1 MLRGVVH
8 WISIRCYYFFF
19 LGRGFLGFLHWF
31 GRHKSEAKI
40 AQRRR
45 YLRFRRFVQIQ
56 MKDSP
61 DIVLEKGWAAR
72 V

>member
-1 MLRGVVH
+1 MLL
-8 WISIRCYYFFF
+8 FFF
-19 LGRGFLGFLHWF
+19 LGRGFLGFFHWF
-31 GRHKSEAKI
+31 GRHRSEVKI

-61 DIVLEKGWAAR
+61 DIVLEKDGLPEYN
-72 V
+72 VSE